1 MVIICLSSLSGDP
14 SLENDLKVLFSIDE
28 KYFSRLSCYEGRA
41 LDIEAWIVLYDKLT
55 PGLIVT

>member
-1 MVIICLSSLSGDP
+1 MVIICLSSFSGDP
-14 SLENDLKVLFSIDE
+14 SLEKDLKVLFSIEE
-28 KYFSRLSCYEGRA
+28 KYFSLLSCYEGRA